1 MLKFSQAQRNG
12 GGKMKEIWKV
22 EQAVDRKT
30 GTQIQAKAKFQRE
43 ALWLSF
49 LQNFLLLFF
58 FNYISQE
65 VVEKIH
71 PHSTQQDCEWSF
83 QQW

>member
-30 GTQIQAKAKFQRE
+30 GTQI
-43 ALWLSF
+43 
-49 LQNFLLLFF
+49 
-58 FNYISQE
+58 
-65 VVEKIH
+65 
-71 PHSTQQDCEWSF
+71 
-83 QQW
+83 

>member
-43 ALWLSF
+43 AL
-49 LQNFLLLFF
+49 
-58 FNYISQE
+58 
-65 VVEKIH
+65 
-71 PHSTQQDCEWSF
+71 
-83 QQW
+83 